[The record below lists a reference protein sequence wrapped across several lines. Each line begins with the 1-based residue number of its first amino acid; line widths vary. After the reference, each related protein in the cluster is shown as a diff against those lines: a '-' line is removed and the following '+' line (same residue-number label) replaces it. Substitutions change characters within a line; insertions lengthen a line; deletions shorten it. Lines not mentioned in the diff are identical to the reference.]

1 MLKVGDRIR
10 ITDNRFRLRD
20 LNICDDWD
28 NKIAGLVTVVERVG
42 KMYAGEYQVFFHHP
56 DDYTDGLWYV
66 MNGDVTKVDNQ
77 MFLQF
82 GRGHV

>member
-10 ITDNRFRLRD
+10 ITKDRKRLRS

-28 NKIAGLVTVVERVG
+28 KKIAGLVTVVERVG
-42 KMYAGEYQVFFHHP
+42 ETVNGKYKVHFHHP
-56 DDYTDGLWYV
+56 EDTGDGMWYV
-66 MNGDVTKVDNQ
+66 YDMDVAKVDNQ

-82 GRGHV
+82 PKEHV

>member
-10 ITDNRFRLRD
+10 ITNDRKRLQD
-20 LNICDDWD
+20 LNICEDWD
-28 NKIAGLVTVVERVG
+28 IKIAGLVTVVERVG
-42 KMYAGEYQVFFHHP
+42 KMYAGEYQVHFHHP
-56 DDYTDGLWYV
+56 EDAHDGLWYV
-66 MNGDVTKVDNQ
+66 MNGDVTKVDSQ